1 MKGTIDIQI
10 KHKDGSIENRHEHNV
25 VFDIPALTFAKWSES
40 PLAMATGLPTPTTT
54 LTSNRFNDFCL
65 SEDTISTTEP
75 QYVPPTLITTTGS
88 STVWYKGPATVT
100 TTDKSKVTS
109 ATWTVQSP
117 LTLKSI
123 FFRSTPETSLMY
135 YTHIRFTSK
144 DNIYQVNSDIN
155 RLSPSIL
162 NLSKFSLTNSGWNG
176 LASSSASDIYEPTY
190 VDYPLCNPNE
200 RFVFSWVTSGT
211 TYYGSSGS
219 AATTTLEIRDKDTNS
234 ILRSFPLTQ
243 FTGFRTTYSP
253 PSGSSGGSDYSYYCT
268 YVVNTGSKNVFIQ
281 PAYGGKSLNIW
292 QIPDTATEDP
302 IPIAATV
309 LENECNYFS
318 NDSRNISSGLAKTI
332 GPYISWLPSDVSST
346 TTSRKAN
353 IVRVNG
359 DFSVT
364 KFSGYSSDKPWEL
377 YYYSSSGSGSSP
389 SGQRYPYKYHSGKMM
404 FYRKYLSYGD
414 YTDGAGNDGI
424 YTPVYPNITASNF
437 STPIVLA
444 EGDVLTVSY
453 KIEVA

>member
-10 KHKDGSIENRHEHNV
+10 KHKDGSTENRHEKNV
-25 VFDIPALTFAKWSES
+25 VFDIPALTFQKVYES
-40 PLAMATGLPTPTTT
+40 PLAAATGTPTSRTS
-54 LTSNRFNDFCL
+54 LTADKFRDFCL
-65 SEDTISTTEP
+65 SEEIIPTTEP
-75 QYVPPTLITTTGS
+75 QYVPPALVTTTDS

-100 TTDKSKVTS
+100 TTNKSKVVS

-123 FFRSTPETSLMY
+123 FFRSTPEKSLMS

-144 DNIYQVNSDIN
+144 DNIYQKDSEIK

-162 NLSKFSLTNSGWNG
+162 NLSTFSLTNSGWNG
-176 LASSSASDIYEPTY
+176 LGPLNSTTVYEDTY

-200 RFVFSWVTSGT
+200 RFVFSYVSSGT
-211 TYYGSSGS
+211 TYYSSSGVG
-219 AATTTLEIRDKDTNS
+219 TGRTLEIRDKDTNN
-234 ILRSFPLTQ
+234 ILRSFPTTQ
-243 FTGFRTTYSP
+243 FTGWRTTYTP
-253 PSGSSGGSDYSYYCT
+253 PSGSSGKDYSYYCN
-268 YVVNTGSKNVFIQ
+268 YIVNTGTKNVLIQ
-281 PAYGGKSLNIW
+281 PTYGGHSLNIW

-302 IPIAATV
+302 IPVAATV
-309 LENECNYFS
+309 LENECNYYSS
-318 NDSRNISSGLAKTI
+318 NSSYISDVHSKTI
-332 GPYISWLPSDVSST
+332 GPYISWIPSDVSST
-346 TTSRKAN
+346 TDTRKAN
-353 IVRVNG
+353 IVRIND

-377 YYYSSSGSGSSP
+377 YYYTSSGSP
-389 SGQRYPYKYHSGKMM
+389 AGQHYPYRFHSGKMM
-404 FYRKYLSYGD
+404 FYRKYLNSYGD
-414 YTDGAGNDGI
+414 FTDGEGNDAI
-424 YTPVYPNITASNF
+424 YEPIYPNITAANF

>member
-10 KHKDGSIENRHEHNV
+10 KHKDGSTENRHEKNV
-25 VFDIPALTFAKWSES
+25 VFDIPALTFQKVYES
-40 PLAMATGLPTPTTT
+40 PLAAATGTPTPCTS
-54 LTSNRFNDFCL
+54 LTADKFRDFCL
-65 SEDTISTTEP
+65 SEETISTTEP
-75 QYVPPTLITTTGS
+75 QYVPPALVTTTDS

-100 TTDKSKVTS
+100 TTNKSKVVS

-123 FFRSTPETSLMY
+123 FFRSTSETSLMH

-144 DNIYQVNSDIN
+144 GNIYQTNSEIN

-176 LASSSASDIYEPTY
+176 LGPVNSAAVYEPTY

-200 RFVFSWVTSGT
+200 RFVFSYVSSGT
-211 TYYGSSGS
+211 TYYSSSGVG
-219 AATTTLEIRDKDTNS
+219 TGRTLEIRDKDTNNV
-234 ILRSFPLTQ
+234 LRSFPLTQ

-253 PSGSSGGSDYSYYCT
+253 PSGSSGNDYSYYCT
-268 YVVNTGSKNVFIQ
+268 YIVNTGSKNVLIQ
-281 PAYGGKSLNIW
+281 PAYGGMSLNIW

-302 IPIAATV
+302 IPVAATV
-309 LENECNYFS
+309 LENDCNYFS
-318 NDSRNISSGLAKTI
+318 SSSNYISDVHSKTI
-332 GPYISWLPSDVSST
+332 GPYISWIPSDVSST
-346 TTSRKAN
+346 SSSRKAN
-353 IVRVNG
+353 IVRIND

-364 KFSGYSSDKPWEL
+364 KFSGYSSDKPWDV
-377 YYYSSSGSGSSP
+377 YYYTSSGSP
-389 SGQRYPYKYHSGKMM
+389 AGQRYPYRFHSGKMM
-404 FYRKYLSYGD
+404 FYRKYLNSYGD
-414 YTDGAGNDGI
+414 FTDGEGNDGI
-424 YTPVYPNITASNF
+424 YEPIYPNITAANF